1 MNKANK
7 YGDTPLMITV
17 RNGESGFFRFLAEIV
32 VNINKI
38 NTKNDTYFHLR
49 PESNSVN
56 IMKIS

>member
-1 MNKANK
+1 
-7 YGDTPLMITV
+7 MITV